1 MANYFKGQKPE
12 KIRQTQL
19 KTKSLFIDPLF
30 PPNNSSLY
38 LRDKAGRGKIVWKR
52 PGASLHKFMVD
63 DNLLLMFYSNRKLFP
78 VPKLSHLP

>member
-19 KTKSLFIDPLF
+19 KSKSLFIDPLF

-38 LRDKAGRGKIVWKR
+38 LRDKAARGMIVWTS
-52 PGASLHKFMVD
+52 PGVSE
-63 DNLLLMFYSNRKLFP
+63 NYFYNFGY
-78 VPKLSHLP
+78 